1 MNKKQKSLTNKG
13 FSLVELIIVIY
24 RNGYCTEYS
33 TAGKEK
39 LRIIEEKKGYRI

>member
-1 MNKKQKSLTNKG
+1 MNDESIDVNISFINNDY
-13 FSLVELIIVIY
+13 FSISVRI
-24 RNGYCTEYS
+24 GYCTEYS